1 MSRRRRGNEFDQNA
15 IDQAFRRA
23 NGRDEITGEPLGR
36 DTEVDHII
44 PIGWALLLLSADIDN
59 DNAPDIVPHLNDSQ
73 NARVLNKR
81 THKDRHRNF
90 DEQEAWALVTFFRS
104 IQRRLFG

>member
-44 PIGWALLLLSADIDN
+44 PIGWAH